1 MHVAE
6 YTWRLEKGHP
16 VIKVGGKPYLL
27 STGSSR
33 SVGNEPI
40 LLEPRDIDPRP
51 SHLGVTVASLRKR
64 LGGELAGMLGCDLLS
79 PYTVSLYPEEHIMR
93 LSEAITQGDIALP
106 VSVVKGA
113 PVVKVEVAGRHMSL
127 LLDLAAAVSLLP
139 EPAVH
144 GSDLQGKNLTFHPL
158 VGSFNTQ
165 HYTAEICVGGECR
178 LFRVGLLPESLDEK
192 LGEDGIEG
200 VLGVDLLQHFGL
212 SINLGQKVIKLGRR
226 SMAVTAGGNLPPLA
240 RQAM

>member
-16 VIKVGGKPYLL
+16 VVQLGGKPYLL
-27 STGSSR
+27 STGAPR

-40 LLEPRDIDPRP
+40 LLERRDIDPRP

-64 LGGELAGMLGCDLLS
+64 LGCELAGMLGCDLLS
-79 PYTVSLYPEEHIMR
+79 PYTVTLFPEERLMR
-93 LSEAITQGDIALP
+93 LSEAKAQGDIALP
-106 VSVVKGA
+106 LSMVNGA
-113 PVVKVEVAGRHMSL
+113 PVVKVEVGGRHMSL

-139 EPAVH
+139 EPVVH
-144 GSDLQGKNLTFHPL
+144 GSELQGKNLTFHPL
-158 VGSFNTQ
+158 VGSFNAP

-178 LFRVGLLPESLDEK
+178 LFRVALLPEALDEK
-192 LGEDGIEG
+192 LALDGIEG

-212 SINLGQKVIKLGRR
+212 CISLGQKIIRLGRR
-226 SMAVTAGGNLPPLA
+226 SMAATRRRKLPPVA
-240 RQAM
+240 RRAM